1 MKTVMNSSIQ
11 SPICLICA
19 CKFPYVSSRKEN
31 DINWRMPFEAT
42 SARDKRILRFMNQ
55 RRADVESMFG
65 LETYLENYGCIQK
78 NNVHLADDEYIHEF
92 DDWLLT
98 IPFADESADA
108 TFDVDIVCCPEDR
121 KCSNVSCR
129 ATSKRVCHKCEVPI
143 CKDCEVNLIEP
154 WDIFKGTVA

>member
-1 MKTVMNSSIQ
+1 MRLPLCFSLEAHLLSVYNEAIAVKTRQGAPVTSYSIQRRAVNNYMKTISTSSIQ

-42 SARDKRILRFMNQ
+42 SVKDKRILRFMNQ

-78 NNVHLADDEYIHEF
+78 KKVHLADDEYIEEF

-98 IPFADESADA
+98 IPFAE
-108 TFDVDIVCCPEDR
+108 R
-121 KCSNVSCR
+121 KR
-129 ATSKRVCHKCEVPI
+129 
-143 CKDCEVNLIEP
+143 
-154 WDIFKGTVA
+154 